1 MPFLNLALFLA
12 TLLTTTMQ
20 GALERHGYAS
30 MFPLQDGLSFSVPL
44 MAILLCHEMGHYL
57 AARWHHVPASLP
69 YFVPLPPGIGLF
81 GTMGAVILQSRT
93 SDRRKL
99 IDIGA
104 AGPLAGLVVAIPVL
118 IYGLSISPVQPLVG
132 VGVQEG
138 NSILYA
144 VLKRIIHGAWLPG
157 GGRDVMLHPT
167 AMAGW
172 AGLLVTMLNLLPV
185 GQLDGGHVAI
195 AYFGN
200 RYGRASRILQNLL
213 AGLRARGR
221 LSRSTWTPWP
231 SWRGWA
237 GACRSPL
244 STSRLRPGMP
254 WLMWFV
260 LLALLRRLSGGID
273 HPPVDDRPLPASRAG
288 LFWLVFV
295 TFAIIFMPVPL
306 RASLGAAGDG
316 PNRVIQPRPT
326 MSESETSSESASD
339 ACPKCGRKRDQR
351 RPGLPA
357 LRSALCAVAAQHG

>member
-1 MPFLNLALFLA
+1 MPFLNIALFFT

-20 GALERHGYAS
+20 GALERHAFVS
-30 MFPLQDGLSFSVPL
+30 VFPLQDGLAFSLPL
-44 MAILLCHEMGHYL
+44 MAILLCHEMGHYV
-57 AARWHHVPASLP
+57 AARLHRVPASLP

-104 AGPLAGLVVAIPVL
+104 AGPLAGLAVAIPIL

-144 VLKRIIHGAWLPG
+144 VLKRLIHGAWLPG

-172 AGLLVTMLNLLPV
+172 AGLLVTMLNLLPL
-185 GQLDGGHVAI
+185 GQLDGGHIAI

-213 AGLRARGR
+213 PLFAVLVGLGVYAD
-221 LSRSTWTPWP
+221 
-231 SWRGWA
+231 A
-237 GACRSPL
+237 GAEL
-244 STSRLRPGMP
+244 ARLGGALPVSAVNIAISAGMP
-254 WLMWFV
+254 WVMWFL
-260 LLALLRRLSGGID
+260 LLALLRRLSGGVD
-273 HPPVDDRPLPASRAG
+273 HPPVDDRPLPASRAS
-288 LFWLVFV
+288 LFWIVFV
-295 TFAIIFMPVPL
+295 TFVTIFMPIPM
-306 RASLGAAGDG
+306 RASLGAVGDRQG
-316 PNRVIQPRPT
+316 AVIQQSGP
-326 MSESETSSESASD
+326 
-339 ACPKCGRKRDQR
+339 
-351 RPGLPA
+351 
-357 LRSALCAVAAQHG
+357 

>member
-20 GALERHGYAS
+20 GALQRHGFDS
-30 MFPLQDGLSFSVPL
+30 MFPLADGLSFSLPL

-57 AARWHHVPASLP
+57 AARRHHVPASLP
-69 YFVPLPPGIGLF
+69 YFVPLPPFIGF

-104 AGPLAGLVVAIPVL
+104 AGPLAGLAVAIPVL
-118 IYGLSISPVQPLVG
+118 VYGLSISPVQPLVG
-132 VGVQEG
+132 VGDQEG

-144 VLKRIIHGAWLPG
+144 VLKRAVHGAWLPG
-157 GGRDVMLHPT
+157 GGSDVMLHPT

-213 AGLRARGR
+213 PVFALAV
-221 LSRSTWTPWP
+221 
-231 SWRGWA
+231 A
-237 GACRSPL
+237 GAAYVDAAAKLARLGGGLPISAL
-244 STSRLRPGMP
+244 SVAVAAGAP

-260 LLALLRRLSGGID
+260 LLTLLRRLSGGID
-273 HPPVDDRPLPASRAG
+273 HPPVDDRPLPASRVG

-295 TFAIIFMPVPL
+295 TFAIIFMPIPW
-306 RASLGAAGDG
+306 RPSLGAPRDG
-316 PNRVIQPRPT
+316 PSRAIQQP
-326 MSESETSSESASD
+326 
-339 ACPKCGRKRDQR
+339 
-351 RPGLPA
+351 
-357 LRSALCAVAAQHG
+357 

>member
-30 MFPLQDGLSFSVPL
+30 MFPLQDGLSFSLPL

-57 AARWHHVPASLP
+57 AARRHHVPASLP

-104 AGPLAGLVVAIPVL
+104 AGPLAGLLVAIPVL

-144 VLKRIIHGAWLPG
+144 VLKRILHGAWLPG

-213 AGLRARGR
+213 PVFALGVGVAVYLDAVAELARLGGGL
-221 LSRSTWTPWP
+221 SV
-231 SWRGWA
+231 
-237 GACRSPL
+237 SPVNIA
-244 STSRLRPGMP
+244 TSAGMP

-306 RASLGAAGDG
+306 RASLGATGDG
-316 PNRVIQPRPT
+316 PNRVIQPNP
-326 MSESETSSESASD
+326 
-339 ACPKCGRKRDQR
+339 P
-351 RPGLPA
+351 
-357 LRSALCAVAAQHG
+357 